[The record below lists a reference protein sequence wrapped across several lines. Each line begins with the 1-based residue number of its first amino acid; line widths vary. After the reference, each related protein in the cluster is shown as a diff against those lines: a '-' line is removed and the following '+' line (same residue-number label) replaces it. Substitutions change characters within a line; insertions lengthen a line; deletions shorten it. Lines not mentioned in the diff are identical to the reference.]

1 METKKINV
9 FYKNKENI
17 IDINI
22 KNFQTFESFLKKI
35 NEEFQ
40 RTQSYQLMAMNSSE
54 PFVILTPENY
64 LQILNE
70 EIPEGLKLFMSEMVK
85 ASDSMPTHIQETQ
98 KEENKENEENNE
110 EDDLVIEGESESNN
124 NKDKSDSGN
133 LNINHIQEEKE
144 KDKEE
149 NSINN
154 IIEEEKEKEEN
165 IINNIIEEEKEN
177 NNEENNYT
185 GCKSVIIE
193 GKTSG
198 IPENNNIIQL
208 QKDSDDNLDIKIKN
222 ILEPKETKIE
232 NDKDYIKNKCIL
244 TSSII
249 DKEMF
254 NSEKCCIC
262 ALNLKGVKYICCLC
276 DNCTLCEEC
285 ELNHNHPCFKYKTH
299 FISSLN
305 ETSEFISKFYNYNI
319 PHESTGYTKLFRKEY
334 DIKISPYSD
343 TEFTLRPNKTINIPI
358 KILNYTK
365 EKINSSQFIIICKN
379 QKNIFFTSNPK
390 DVQDISEGEDN
401 ILNIKCVTPNKTCKK
416 ENIFIEIYSTKLKI
430 KSSRRLC
437 YEYNIEVNF
446 DSEDDKLNMELK
458 NDDCIFCFNKTH
470 KRKALELFK
479 STGNIYKIK
488 DVFNCLFDNNWDT
501 NKATKALKKKYKKV
515 K

>member
-110 EDDLVIEGESESNN
+110 EDDLVIESESESNN

-177 NNEENNYT
+177 EE
-185 GCKSVIIE
+185 E
-193 GKTSG
+193 
-198 IPENNNIIQL
+198 
-208 QKDSDDNLDIKIKN
+208 
-222 ILEPKETKIE
+222 
-232 NDKDYIKNKCIL
+232 
-244 TSSII
+244 
-249 DKEMF
+249 
-254 NSEKCCIC
+254 
-262 ALNLKGVKYICCLC
+262 
-276 DNCTLCEEC
+276 
-285 ELNHNHPCFKYKTH
+285 
-299 FISSLN
+299 
-305 ETSEFISKFYNYNI
+305 
-319 PHESTGYTKLFRKEY
+319 
-334 DIKISPYSD
+334 
-343 TEFTLRPNKTINIPI
+343 
-358 KILNYTK
+358 
-365 EKINSSQFIIICKN
+365 
-379 QKNIFFTSNPK
+379 
-390 DVQDISEGEDN
+390 
-401 ILNIKCVTPNKTCKK
+401 KK
-416 ENIFIEIYSTKLKI
+416 EE
-430 KSSRRLC
+430 
-437 YEYNIEVNF
+437 
-446 DSEDDKLNMELK
+446 
-458 NDDCIFCFNKTH
+458 
-470 KRKALELFK
+470 
-479 STGNIYKIK
+479 
-488 DVFNCLFDNNWDT
+488 
-501 NKATKALKKKYKKV
+501 
-515 K
+515 